1 MKACILV
8 LVALFACILNINCYK
23 LRIDNFLIPER
34 FQSKSNIKNDY
45 LYPSNRQGSLYDEI
59 DTSDSYKNTLAALEA
74 AAAAA
79 DDNDSVDDQEN
90 YDNQDQDQDQLS
102 SDDNINSDQNNY
114 YDDVIKADPRD
125 EETES
130 HSSLGSGFQY
140 VSGGAGEGKQN
151 LKPDG
156 HLANKEEVKS
166 DEDLPAYC
174 DPPNPCPVGY
184 DGEDCDKRPY
194 EEYTA
199 EYSKNYQEQQN
210 CMCDDDHN
218 ECHKS
223 VRSKSNDK
231 IADLLNNLQMSKLGE
246 KYSAVVA
253 KKSPRVKRGVRT
265 SHGKKQNKTRS
276 RNSLKNQAIKIDI
289 VAKKSSNF

>member
-1 MKACILV
+1 MMMLHV
-8 LVALFACILNINCYK
+8 DCYK
-23 LRIDNFLIPER
+23 LRDANYFIPER
-34 FQSKSNIKNDY
+34 FQSKSSRINSEY

-59 DTSDSYKNTLAALEA
+59 ERTESFKNTLAALAEA
-74 AAAAA
+74 AAASAHVDENDDSA
-79 DDNDSVDDQEN
+79 DENDDATDDSVTNNNDQE
-90 YDNQDQDQDQLS
+90 Q
-102 SDDNINSDQNNY
+102 QNNY

-140 VSGGAGEGKQN
+140 VSGGAGEGKQH
-151 LKPDG
+151 LQPDG
-156 HLANKEEVKS
+156 HMPNKEEVKS

-184 DGEDCDKRPY
+184 EGEDCDKRPY

-218 ECHKS
+218 ECNKA

-231 IADLLNNLQMSKLGE
+231 LADLLNNLQMSKSGE

-253 KKSPRVKRGVRT
+253 KKSPRVKRAVKSHDRAVK
-265 SHGKKQNKTRS
+265 SHGKMQNKTRS
-276 RNSLKNQAIKIDI
+276 KNHLSKNQAIKINV
-289 VAKKSSNF
+289 VAKKSSSV